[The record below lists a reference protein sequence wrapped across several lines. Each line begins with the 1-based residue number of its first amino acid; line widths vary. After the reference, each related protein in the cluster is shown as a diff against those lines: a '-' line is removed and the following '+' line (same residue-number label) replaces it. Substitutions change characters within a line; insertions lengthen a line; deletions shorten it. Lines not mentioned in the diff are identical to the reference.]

1 MTIICEKRFRCPP
14 DCGGDTVR
22 EFCETLVSCE
32 IVGFG
37 LHDDGC
43 PSVEEE
49 TDISPEETTG
59 EPWYECAE
67 CGRQLDILDLPTMVA
82 ETGE

>member
-1 MTIICEKRFRCPP
+1 MTIIGEKRFRCP

-32 IVGFG
+32 IVRFG

-43 PSVEEE
+43 PFVEEE
-49 TDISPEETTG
+49 TDIALEKTTG

-67 CGRQLDILDLPTMVA
+67 CRRQLGILDLPAMVA
-82 ETGE
+82 EAGE